1 MATKDDALRSSLV
14 SLGAVIV
21 LIGICT
27 FSFKKMFVTYAFGL
41 FAIAGL
47 VLPDWEFFD
56 RDVSQWFS
64 PMPFDD
70 ARGRGY
76 SDQITRSGSN
86 NDLKALMGVALF
98 NGNVIHVNAIHCGH
112 AAFFKFY
119 PLRTILYTV
128 VYGVGLYKWW
138 TYITS

>member
-70 ARGRGY
+70 ARGRGS
-76 SDQITRSGSN
+76 SDQITRSGS
-86 NDLKALMGVALF
+86 
-98 NGNVIHVNAIHCGH
+98 
-112 AAFFKFY
+112 FKFY